1 MTSAEV
7 RFGSGGIQL
16 AGTYAE
22 AANPVAAALVITGS
36 GKLNRD
42 SDARWLGIPVLRT
55 GVTRAV
61 AEALTA
67 AGVSTLRY
75 DKRGIGASGGDMAT
89 AGMDDVLADA
99 RAALSWLAS
108 RAGGLPLLA
117 AGHSEGA
124 WHAAQLAAD
133 QAVAGAILLSAG
145 GHPGGE
151 ILRWQTDMIAARLP
165 RLTRTVLRATRKDL
179 QGIQRK
185 RLAQIQASRA
195 DAIRI
200 QGARVNARWIRD
212 FLVYDPVPVLSQIT
226 VPVLAITGGGDV
238 QVPPGDVE
246 VIGRLVQGPFEGHVV
261 GDLSHLLR
269 PDPDSAGP
277 RGYRRAVRQPVSPEV
292 LALITGWVASH
303 WGQAQPGRLH
313 QVR

>member
-1 MTSAEV
+1 MTGEEV
-7 RFGSGGIQL
+7 RFDSGGVQL

-36 GKLNRD
+36 GRINRD
-42 SDARWLGIPVLRT
+42 SDARLLGIPVLRT

-75 DKRGIGASGGDMAT
+75 DKRGIGASGGDVAT
-89 AGMDDVLADA
+89 AGMADVLADA
-99 RAALSWLAS
+99 GAALAWLAG

-124 WHAAQLAAD
+124 WHAAKLAAD
-133 QAVAGAILLSAG
+133 GAVAGTVLLSAG
-145 GHPGGE
+145 GHPGQE
-151 ILRWQTDMIAARLP
+151 ILSWQTDMIVARLS
-165 RLTRTVLRATRKDL
+165 RLNKAILRVTRQDLRE
-179 QGIQRK
+179 IQRK
-185 RLAQIQASRA
+185 RLARIQGSQA

-200 QGARVNARWIRD
+200 QGFRVNARWFRD
-212 FLVYDPVPVLSQIT
+212 FLAYDPVPVLSQIT

-238 QVPPGDVE
+238 QVPPGDVDI
-246 VIGRLVQGPFEGHVV
+246 IGGLVRGPFEGHVV

-269 PDPDSAGP
+269 PDPGSLGP

-292 LALITGWVASH
+292 LGLITGWVASH
-303 WGQAQPGRLH
+303 WGQPQPDRLH
-313 QVR
+313 QVH

>member
-1 MTSAEV
+1 MTGEEV
-7 RFGSGGIQL
+7 RFDSGGIQL

-36 GKLNRD
+36 GKINRD
-42 SDARWLGIPVLRT
+42 SDARLLGIPVLRT

-89 AGMDDVLADA
+89 AGMADVLADA
-99 RAALSWLAS
+99 RAALGWLAS

-133 QAVAGAILLSAG
+133 NAVAGAVLLSAG

-151 ILRWQTDMIAARLP
+151 ILSWQTDMIAARLP
-165 RLTRTVLRATRKDL
+165 RLTRTILRVTRKDL

-185 RLAQIQASRA
+185 RLAQIQASQA

-212 FLVYDPVPVLSQIT
+212 FLAYDPVPVIWPRS
-226 VPVLAITGGGDV
+226 PCRCWRSPAGAMSRCR
-238 QVPPGDVE
+238 PGTSTSSAASSRAPSRVTWSATS
-246 VIGRLVQGPFEGHVV
+246 VTCSGPTRT
-261 GDLSHLLR
+261 R
-269 PDPDSAGP
+269 PARAATAAPCASRSA
-277 RGYRRAVRQPVSPEV
+277 RKSSP
-292 LALITGWVASH
+292 
-303 WGQAQPGRLH
+303 
-313 QVR
+313 